1 MFAKN
6 HLDRGVA
13 RYYSEVGHGGSN
25 VTSDVKPPRRGG
37 ADQMTI
43 TITHERVKE
52 VTRED
57 VDRAIDV
64 IERHLEK
71 EARTRNLLDEQ
82 AIMRPKDLCKQ
93 QGLDMVAELRGMV

>member
-1 MFAKN
+1 MR
-6 HLDRGVA
+6 HYSGV
-13 RYYSEVGHGGSN
+13 SEGGSN
-25 VTSDVKPPRRGG
+25 VTIRLIRDGKEVRR
-37 ADQMTI
+37 QVTL
-43 TITHERVKE
+43 TITHEKTRE

-93 QGLDMVAELRGMV
+93 QGLDMVAELRGMM

>member
-1 MFAKN
+1 
-6 HLDRGVA
+6 
-13 RYYSEVGHGGSN
+13 
-25 VTSDVKPPRRGG
+25 
-37 ADQMTI
+37 MTL
-43 TITHERVKE
+43 TITHEKTRE

-82 AIMRPKDLCKQ
+82 AIMRPTDLSKQ
-93 QGLDMVAELRGMV
+93 QGHDMVAERRGMM

>member
-6 HLDRGVA
+6 ILDKGVA
-13 RYYSEVGHGGSN
+13 CLYSEVGQGGAN
-25 VTSDVKPPRRGG
+25 VTSFVKPPRRGG
-37 ADQMTI
+37 VDMTI

-52 VTRED
+52 VTREE

>member
-1 MFAKN
+1 
-6 HLDRGVA
+6 
-13 RYYSEVGHGGSN
+13 
-25 VTSDVKPPRRGG
+25 
-37 ADQMTI
+37 MTI
-43 TITHERVKE
+43 TITREKTRE
-52 VTRED
+52 YTRED

-93 QGLDMVAELRGMV
+93 QGLDMVAELRGMI